1 MSSIVPYKQPETG
14 AKHQHNFQN
23 RYIPTEELRKPSK
36 DVTQAIQQSTKQE
49 INRIVGV
56 KTEPAYVSSSF
67 ENLSH
72 FFDSYHVH
80 CLIFKASTVGKLLPG
95 ESQFIKYTPNQ
106 QGNGLNS
113 GAGQRIIKMQQ
124 VQVDPLQPP
133 RFEHKRIP
141 KGQGS
146 PPPTIMHSPPRKLTV
161 KDQQDWKIPPCI
173 SNWKNAKGYT
183 IPLEM
188 RLSADG
194 RTLQQHTVN
203 DRFAKLSDTFYIV
216 ERQARKEIEE
226 RNQIQKTMA
235 YKEYMKQEER
245 MKEAAAQAR
254 IEKNKI
260 LEQGASGGAKE
271 GEEEPQH
278 AKKRVPDSSNRQ
290 EEEAKKERDMFRY
303 IAKREVE
310 RDHRLDVARNKKSK
324 GARDADRDVS
334 EKIALGMAQPTASA
348 EVMYDQRLFN
358 QSSGLDTGFAD
369 EDEYNVYDKPLF
381 QDKVA
386 ASIYNNKEYDDN
398 IDEDDAGAGAGAGDK
413 KDKRSGLERIMNK
426 APERGFE
433 GAERKGPRSKP
444 VEFEKHVSSL
454 LSGLILKEEDL
465 FALGSFI
472 GDEGKKKLKTE

>member
-23 RYIPTEELRKPSK
+23 RYIPPEELRKPSK
-36 DVTQAIQQSTKQE
+36 DVTKAIQQSTQKE
-49 INRIVGV
+49 LNKIVGI
-56 KTEPAYVSSSF
+56 KTEPAY
-67 ENLSH
+67 
-72 FFDSYHVH
+72 
-80 CLIFKASTVGKLLPG
+80 ASTVGKLLPG

-106 QGNGLNS
+106 QGNDLNS

-133 RFEHKRIP
+133 KFEHKRIP

-146 PPPTIMHSPPRKLTV
+146 PPPTIMHSPPRRLTA

-183 IPLEM
+183 IALEM

-194 RTLQQHTVN
+194 RTLQQHSVN
-203 DRFAKLSDTFYIV
+203 EKFAKLSDTFYIA

-226 RNQIQKTMA
+226 RNNIQKTMA

-254 IEKNKI
+254 LEKNKI
-260 LEQGASGGAKE
+260 LEQGAAGGAKE
-271 GEEEPQH
+271 DEEPQY
-278 AKKRVPDSSNRQ
+278 AKRRDADNDPQ

-358 QSSGLDTGFAD
+358 QSAGLDTGFAD

-386 ASIYNNKEYDDN
+386 ASIYNNKEFDDN
-398 IDEDDAGAGAGAGDK
+398 IDEDEAAAGDK
-413 KDKRSGLERIMNK
+413 KDKRSGLEKIMSK
-426 APERGFE
+426 APDRGFE
-433 GAERKGPRSKP
+433 GAEKKGPRSKP
-444 VEFEKHVSSL
+444 VEFEKH
-454 LSGLILKEEDL
+454 EEDL
-465 FALGSFI
+465 FALGSFV
-472 GDEGKKKLKTE
+472 GDEGKKKLKKE